1 MVAVYVGFC
10 RELFVIT
17 PFGFLIDHKKF
28 TPFVL
33 LSIFFEPTP
42 PE

>member
-28 TPFVL
+28 TFVL
-33 LSIFFEPTP
+33 LSTFFEPTP